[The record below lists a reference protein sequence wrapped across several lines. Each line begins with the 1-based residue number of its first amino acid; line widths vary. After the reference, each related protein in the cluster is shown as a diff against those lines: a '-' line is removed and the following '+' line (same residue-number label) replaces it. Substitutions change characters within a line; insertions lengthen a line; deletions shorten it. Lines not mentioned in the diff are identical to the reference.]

1 MPATKL
7 KLQRDTDG
15 RRRGMAGWW
24 GLCGVECSVVNAQA
38 AAAAAASDG
47 DGRTCTLYR
56 IIIMGI
62 SMFST

>member
-1 MPATKL
+1 MAVVVAWL
-7 KLQRDTDG
+7 DG
-15 RRRGMAGWW
+15 GG
-24 GLCGVECSVVNAQA
+24 CVECSVVNSQA
-38 AAAAAASDG
+38 AAVAAASDG

>member
-15 RRRGMAGWW
+15 RRRGG
-24 GLCGVECSVVNAQA
+24 GCVECSVVNAQA

>member
-15 RRRGMAGWW
+15 RRRGG
-24 GLCGVECSVVNAQA
+24 GCVECSVVNAQA
-38 AAAAAASDG
+38 AAAAVASDG